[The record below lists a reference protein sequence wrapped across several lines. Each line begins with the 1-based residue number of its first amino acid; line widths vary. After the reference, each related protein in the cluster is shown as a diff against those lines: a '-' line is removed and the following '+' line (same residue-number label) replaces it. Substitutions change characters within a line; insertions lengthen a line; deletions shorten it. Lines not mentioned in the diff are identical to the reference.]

1 MSCRLVESH
10 SPHGARRRKINFLDG
25 TKVNLYYIFMAVSHL
40 RSLQALERALRT
52 GSLKDAASD
61 LGITP
66 AAAGQRIKAL
76 EEYLGTELLVR
87 GRSGLRAAPALAAV
101 LPQLSAAFRELE
113 QVATQL
119 DMQRGHEMHIAA
131 PPDLAELWL
140 RPRLHRFKR
149 DYPNIRFN
157 INGEG
162 DAPLRIRPAD
172 CELRFGPLQPS
183 GATDLLFRDY
193 VLPIGSPENTTRIA
207 SISRRDRLEGFPLL
221 HLDFY
226 KDDPAAPDWAQWLK
240 AQKLRRTEP
249 NRGIRYQR
257 IATVVEALMA
267 DAGFAL
273 CGMALVAELLDKGRL
288 SLPFPVP
295 TGAWTGHAFQARFRS
310 DALARPQLRRFR
322 EWLAVEAETT
332 REWLAQAT
340 AQKRG
345 ARRAKTR

>member
-1 MSCRLVESH
+1 
-10 SPHGARRRKINFLDG
+10 
-25 TKVNLYYIFMAVSHL
+25 MAVSHL

-52 GSLKDAASD
+52 GSLKDAASG

-87 GRSGLRAAPALAAV
+87 GRSGLRATPALAAV
-101 LPQLSAAFRELE
+101 LPQLSTAFRELE

-131 PPDLAELWL
+131 PPDLVELWL
-140 RPRLHRFKR
+140 RPRLERFTQA
-149 DYPNIRFN
+149 YPNIRFN

-172 CELRFGPLQPS
+172 CEMRFGPPQNAGPV
-183 GATDLLFRDY
+183 DVLFRDF
-193 VLPIGSPENTTRIA
+193 VLPVGSPENTARIA
-207 SISRRDRLEGFPLL
+207 SITRRDRLEGFPLL

-226 KDDPAAPDWAQWLK
+226 KDDPAAPDWAQWVK

-257 IATVVEALMA
+257 IATVVEAVLA
-267 DAGFAL
+267 NAGFTL
-273 CGMALVAELLDKGRL
+273 CGMALVSALFDSGRL
-288 SLPFPVP
+288 SLPFPAS
-295 TGAWTGHAFQARFRS
+295 TGSWTGHTFQARFRS
-310 DALARPQLRRFR
+310 DALARPQVRRFR
-322 EWLAVEAETT
+322 EWLAAEADVT
-332 REWLAQAT
+332 RQWLASAT
-340 AQKRG
+340 ATKRA
-345 ARRAKTR
+345 ARRAKIR

>member
-1 MSCRLVESH
+1 MV
-10 SPHGARRRKINFLDG
+10 
-25 TKVNLYYIFMAVSHL
+25 VSHL
-40 RSLQALERALRT
+40 RSLQALEQALRT
-52 GSLKDAASD
+52 GSLKDAASS

-87 GRSGLRAAPALAAV
+87 GRSGLRATPALAAV
-101 LPQLSAAFRELE
+101 LPQLSTAFRELE

-131 PPDLAELWL
+131 PPDLVELWL
-140 RPRLHRFKR
+140 RPRLERFKQA
-149 DYPNIRFN
+149 YPNIRFN

-172 CELRFGPLQPS
+172 CEIRFAAPQNAGPV
-183 GATDLLFRDY
+183 DVLFRDF
-193 VLPIGSPENTTRIA
+193 VLPVGSPENTARIA
-207 SISRRDRLEGFPLL
+207 SITRRDRLEGFPLL

-226 KDDPAAPDWAQWLK
+226 KDDPVAPDWAQWVK

-257 IATVVEALMA
+257 IATVVEAVLA
-267 DAGFAL
+267 NAGFTL
-273 CGMALVAELLDKGRL
+273 CGMALVSALFDSGRL
-288 SLPFPVP
+288 SLPFSAA
-295 TGAWTGHAFQARFRS
+295 TGSWTGHAFQARFRS
-310 DALARPQLRRFR
+310 DALARPQVRRFR
-322 EWLAVEAETT
+322 EWLAAEADVT
-332 REWLAQAT
+332 RQWLASAT
-340 AQKRG
+340 AIKRG

>member
-1 MSCRLVESH
+1 
-10 SPHGARRRKINFLDG
+10 
-25 TKVNLYYIFMAVSHL
+25 MALSHL
-40 RSLQALERALRT
+40 RSLQALELALRT
-52 GSLKDAASD
+52 GSLKDAASA

-87 GRSGLRAAPALAAV
+87 GRSGLRAASALSAV
-101 LPQLSAAFRELE
+101 LPQLSAAFRGLE

-140 RPRLHRFKR
+140 RPRLSRFTR
-149 DYPNIRFN
+149 DYPNIRFR

-172 CELRFGPLQPS
+172 CEIRFDSAPHA
-183 GATDLLFRDY
+183 GADVLFHDF
-193 VLPIGSPENTTRIA
+193 VLPIGSPETTARIA
-207 SISRRDRLEGFPLL
+207 AVTRRDRLEGFPLL

-226 KDDPAAPDWAQWLK
+226 KDDPVAPNWTQWVK

-257 IATVVEALMA
+257 IVTVIEAVLA
-267 DAGFAL
+267 NAGFTL
-273 CGMALVAELLDKGRL
+273 CGMALLSELLESGRL
-288 SLPFPVP
+288 SLPFPVS
-295 TGAWTGHAFQARFRS
+295 TGVWTGHVFQARFRG

-322 EWLAVEAETT
+322 EWLAAEADTT
-332 REWLAQAT
+332 RQWLAHAT
-340 AQKRG
+340 AAPRG
-345 ARRAKTR
+345 RQRAKKR

>member
-1 MSCRLVESH
+1 
-10 SPHGARRRKINFLDG
+10 
-25 TKVNLYYIFMAVSHL
+25 
-40 RSLQALERALRT
+40 LRT
-52 GSLKDAASD
+52 GSLKDAAAA

-101 LPQLSAAFRELE
+101 MPQLSGAFRELE

-140 RPRLHRFKR
+140 RPRLNRFTR
-149 DYPNIRFN
+149 DYPNIRFR

-172 CELRFGPLQPS
+172 CEVRFGPAQQS
-183 GATDLLFRDY
+183 GPVDVLFRDF
-193 VLPIGSPENTTRIA
+193 VLPIGSPETTARIA
-207 SISRRDRLEGFPLL
+207 NVTRRDRLEGFPLL

-226 KDDPAAPDWAQWLK
+226 KDDPAAPNWTLWVK

-257 IATVVEALMA
+257 IVTVMEAVLA
-267 DAGFAL
+267 NAGFTL
-273 CGMALVAELLDKGRL
+273 CGLALLSELFESGRI
-288 SLPFPVP
+288 SLPFPVS
-295 TGAWTGHAFQARFRS
+295 TGSWTEHSFHARFRA
-310 DALARPQLRRFR
+310 DALARPQVRRFR
-322 EWLAVEAETT
+322 EWLAAEADIT
-332 REWLAQAT
+332 RQSLVRAT
-340 AQKRG
+340 AASRTRRTKKR
-345 ARRAKTR
+345 